1 MKATAITLLLS
12 LYSITSP
19 CQVKEFNTIT
29 LTNRKATAK
38 TVQEDE
44 GETISEKEEVLYE
57 ETDSIGKRFT
67 QFSIDELEKLIREYE
82 RIKENKNRTGKTIKI
97 HHFYNGKSKKLSMP
111 NLIDVMLEVGVK
123 EPFYVLAQA
132 ILETGNFTS
141 NVCCNYNNL
150 FGLFDSRTGD
160 YYRFERWE
168 DSVVGYM
175 KFIQYRYKGGN
186 YLKFLDKIGYA
197 EDPHYIRKVKKIAK
211 QLYKSIL

>member
-1 MKATAITLLLS
+1 MKATAITFLLS

-19 CQVKEFNTIT
+19 CQVKDFNTIT
-29 LTNRKATAK
+29 STNRRAKAE
-38 TVQEDE
+38 TVQVDE
-44 GETISEKEEVLYE
+44 GEIKGDTEEIFYEKPD
-57 ETDSIGKRFT
+57 TTGKRFT
-67 QFSIDELEKLIREYE
+67 QFSVEELEKLIREYE
-82 RIKENKNRTGKTIKI
+82 RIKENKSRTGKTIKI
-97 HHFYNGKSKKLSMP
+97 HHFYNGQSKKLSMP
-111 NLIDVMLEVGVK
+111 NLIEVMLEVGVK

-132 ILETGNFTS
+132 ILETDHFTS

-150 FGLFDSRTGD
+150 FGLFDSRNGD

-211 QLYKSIL
+211 QLHKSVM